1 MDFFM
6 SRTSTSNP
14 FGKCDHELK
23 LAIDE
28 QTRDAL
34 VALAF
39 ASGIPLA
46 EYVRNTLHLHVFGHG
61 GVMRSRMGVHEQ
73 GRE

>member
-1 MDFFM
+1 MEFFM
-6 SRTSTSNP
+6 ARPANSNP
-14 FGKCDHELK
+14 FGKCDQELK
-23 LAIDE
+23 VAIDE

-39 ASGIPLA
+39 AAELPLA
-46 EYVRNTLHLHVFGHG
+46 EYVRTMLHLHVHGHG
-61 GVMRSRMGVHEQ
+61 GVMRARMAGTQQ